1 MTARDDIIREAILGN
16 TPADGSFIT
25 NRAIISLLQ
34 QVIDGISEEDYWRVR
49 DDMVAEG
56 VLKKGGGRGGTV
68 CRKELPSQEMALD
81 QIKPSSEKPVQMVDG
96 TYPPIYLHDNEAVQR
111 PDVGIEAQFSHAK
124 SPAVYKYDSSI
135 DPELNW
141 NEDENQA
148 FIDWLIGLIT
158 DAAENG
164 KDKVF
169 SHPHVFEGNGQRFTT
184 VSQCVTQLRK
194 LTQPFLNWSGK
205 AENHQISIPTLP
217 LFVHERH
224 SVQAIIETLK
234 SHLATETTQDL
245 FGYANLDVA
254 DQLDAYRHT
263 GPWTNRLI
271 HGDSLQV
278 MNSLVQYEEMAGD
291 VQMIYF
297 DPPYG
302 IKYGSNFQPFVKS
315 RTVENQ
321 KDKDITREPEMVKAY
336 RDTWELGL
344 HSYLTYLRDRLMMA
358 RNMLRNEGSI
368 FVQISDD
375 NMHHVRELMDEVYGA
390 ENFISVISFRTK
402 IPLNAKH
409 IAKISDYIIW
419 YAKDKEKMTFHK
431 IYEDRKIGKGTQFT
445 NIELKNGKK
454 RKMSKE
460 EKNDPDL
467 IPNGA
472 KPFRITDLTA
482 TGYTESCHYEFMF
495 EGKPYSPPKSTNSW
509 KTHREGMQRLI
520 EEDRIVLPE
529 RGGVFLDTSFTLT
542 TIQ

>member
-16 TPADGSFIT
+16 IPADGSFIT

-34 QVIDGISEEDYWRVR
+34 QVVDGISEEDYWRVR
-49 DDMVAEG
+49 DEMVAEG

-68 CRKELPSQEMALD
+68 CRRELPSQVMPSG
-81 QIKPSSEKPVQMVDG
+81 QIKPSSEKQIQRVDS
-96 TYPPIYLHDNEAVQR
+96 TYPPTYLHDNEAVQR
-111 PDVGIEAQFSHAK
+111 PDVGIEAQFAHAK
-124 SPAVYKYDSSI
+124 SPTVYKYDSSI
-135 DPELNW
+135 DPELSW
-141 NEDENQA
+141 NEDESQA
-148 FIDWLIGLIT
+148 FVDWLIDRI
-158 DAAENG
+158 AESAENG

-169 SHPHVFEGNGQRFTT
+169 SNPRVFEGNGQRFTT
-184 VSQCVTQLRK
+184 VSQCVAQLRK

-234 SHLATETTQDL
+234 SHLATETTHDL

-278 MNSLVQYEEMAGD
+278 MNSLVEYEEMAGD

-315 RTVENQ
+315 RTTDSQ
-321 KDKDITREPEMVKAY
+321 KDKDMTREPEMVKAY

-344 HSYLTYLRDRLMMA
+344 HSYLTYLRDRLTMA
-358 RNMLRNEGSI
+358 RNMIRSEGSI

-402 IPLNAKH
+402 IPLNARH

-445 NIELKNGKK
+445 NIELESGAR

-460 EKNDPDL
+460 EKNDPGL
-467 IPNGA
+467 IPNKA
-472 KPFRITDLTA
+472 KPYRVTDLTA
-482 TGYTESCHYEFMF
+482 TGYTESCHYKFMF
-495 EGKPYSPPKSTNSW
+495 EGEAYSPPKSTNSW

-520 EEDRIVLPE
+520 EADRIVLPE
-529 RGGVFLDTSFTLT
+529 GGGGCSW
-542 TIQ
+542 IQVLL